1 MLTTNKSKWLNSPV
15 FSKYVDLS

>member
-1 MLTTNKSKWLNSPV
+1 MLTTDKSKWLNSPV

>member
-1 MLTTNKSKWLNSPV
+1 MDKSKWLNSPV